1 MKSALIA
8 IGTLALGA
16 SALYF
21 LDPARTRS
29 ALARRLP
36 IPYRGSGATMRHSSA
51 PVEPGEVEEIT
62 GTTVPPHS
70 ASPQSS
76 Y

>member
-21 LDPARTRS
+21 LDPARTRA

-36 IPYRGSGATMRHSSA
+36 IPYRGPSTTMRRSSA
-51 PVEPGEVEEIT
+51 AVEPGEVEEIT
-62 GTTVPPHS
+62 GTTVPPRS
-70 ASPQSS
+70 G

>member
-1 MKSALIA
+1 MKSALLA

-21 LDPARTRS
+21 LDPARMR
-29 ALARRLP
+29 ARVRRLP
-36 IPYRGSGATMRHSSA
+36 VPYRSPISMKQRSSPPA
-51 PVEPGEVEEIT
+51 EPGEVEEIT

-70 ASPQSS
+70 G

>member
-1 MKSALIA
+1 MKPALIA

-21 LDPARTRS
+21 LDPARTRG
-29 ALARRLP
+29 ARARRLP
-36 IPYRGSGATMRHSSA
+36 IPCQGPGATTMRRSSPPA
-51 PVEPGEVEEIT
+51 EPGEVEEIT
-62 GTTVPPHS
+62 GTTVPP
-70 ASPQSS
+70 QSS